1 MKRMLIN
8 ATHAEEMRVALVDG
22 QRLFDLDIEHRT
34 REQKKSNVYKG
45 RITRVEPSLEAAF
58 VNFGS
63 DRHGFLP
70 LKEISKEYFKNNASG
85 PGRVNIKDAIKSGQ
99 EIIVQVDKE
108 ERGNKGAALTS
119 FISLAGRYLVL
130 MPNNPRAGGI
140 SRRIEGESRD
150 ALKDAMSSLQIPEGM
165 GIIIRT
171 AGVGLSTEELQQD
184 LDYLCQLWRSIKDA
198 TENQPAPFLIHQESN
213 VIVRA
218 IRDYLREDI
227 DEVLIDGEAAFQ
239 EALKFI
245 QQVMPDYKEKI
256 KRYQDTTPLFNRY
269 QIESQIETAFQREV
283 KLPSGGSI
291 VIDPTEALVS
301 IDINSARATR
311 GSDIEET
318 ALQTNLEAVDE
329 ITRQLRL
336 RDIGGL
342 IVIDFIDMGPVKNQ
356 RAVENRT
363 RDALASDRAR
373 IKVGRISRFG
383 LMELSRQRLRPS
395 LGETSGQVC
404 PRCDGQ
410 GTIRDVESL
419 GLSIIR
425 IIEEEALKEKTGHI
439 MAQLPIDVATY
450 LLNEKREMV
459 FELERRHE
467 LRIILIPNPNLE
479 TPHYEITR
487 FRQDETEEK
496 LERTSSYE
504 HIAVKDEHVQPSGQG
519 ATSGSRQKPAITTPS
534 LDDTKKIKK
543 QGQDGFLKRL
553 GAAFGIT
560 SHPSAEDAALR
571 PSENTAPSPAKSE
584 KPEKTT
590 SKPKQKGRSENH
602 ENKPRNKQ
610 NNRQNPQ
617 EKGSNARRPNQHDAK
632 KQPNQADNT
641 KEANSN
647 KKPSAPKRDRSKNPP
662 TKKPAINRGSVD
674 TQKAVEKEKTA
685 RNEKQA
691 VTQNLEKSTAATE
704 KVVSQNR
711 PAAVTEKADQAVQPR
726 KRPSAASSALVN
738 APEKTSSNSP
748 TTGTKQIPE
757 PKATTTQPKISAATE
772 QSKSPSATSPEKP
785 QEIKEAQAPA
795 AAAAKKPVSV
805 EPPAPMEKPRETI
818 QQVAEVAKVQPSEP
832 VKPVQEKRRRG
843 RAANDPR
850 EIKRRKQQEEQLAA
864 TKASAAAEEATN
876 ASKTTTPTAEE
887 KTETKPVEGANSAP
901 VSEATA
907 KPVTQTAEADVK
919 TEPNTPPVPTTDEK
933 QEKPSSTDA

>member
-150 ALKDAMSSLQIPEGM
+150 ALKDAMNSLQIPEGM

-487 FRQDETEEK
+487 FRQDETEVK

-504 HIAVKDEHVQPSGQG
+504 HIAVKDEHAQPGAQG
-519 ATSGSRQKPAITTPS
+519 AIGGSRQKPAITTPP

-560 SHPSAEDAALR
+560 SQPSAEDAALR
-571 PSENTAPSPAKSE
+571 PSANTAPSPEKSE
-584 KPEKTT
+584 NPTQT
-590 SKPKQKGRSENH
+590 ASKPKQKGRSESQ

-617 EKGSNARRPNQHDAK
+617 EKGNNTRRPNQRDAK
-632 KQPNQADNT
+632 KQPNQVDNA
-641 KEANSN
+641 KEATPN
-647 KKPSAPKRDRSKNPP
+647 KKPSAPRRDRSKNPP
-662 TKKPAINRGSVD
+662 TKKPTINRGSVD
-674 TQKAVEKEKTA
+674 TQKVVEKEKTA

-711 PAAVTEKADQAVQPR
+711 PATVTEKTDQTVQPR
-726 KRPSAASSALVN
+726 NRPNPASAALVN

-748 TTGTKQIPE
+748 ATGTEQIPA
-757 PKATTTQPKISAATE
+757 PKATAAQPKISVATE

-785 QEIKEAQAPA
+785 RETKEAQAPA

-805 EPPAPMEKPRETI
+805 EPPVPVEKPLETV
-818 QQVAEVAKVQPSEP
+818 QQATEVAKLQAS
-832 VKPVQEKRRRG
+832 KPVQEKRRRG

-850 EIKRRKQQEEQLAA
+850 EIKRRKQEEQLAA
-864 TKASAAAEEATN
+864 TKASAAAEETAN
-876 ASKTTTPTAEE
+876 VSKTTTPMVEE
-887 KTETKPVEGANSAP
+887 KTEAKPAEGVNSAP
-901 VSEATA
+901 MSETTV
-907 KPVTQTAEADVK
+907 KPVIQAAETDAK
-919 TEPNTPPVPTTDEK
+919 TKPDTSPAPASDEK